1 MGEVNNGI
9 IIIILNTLTPSN
21 LGQLGIW
28 DGERR
33 ASGRDV
39 GGVGEERGVRGVG
52 SWHRKRG
59 TKK

>member
-33 ASGRDV
+33 GHQ
-39 GGVGEERGVRGVG
+39 GGMWEE
-52 SWHRKRG
+52 WERKEE
-59 TKK
+59 